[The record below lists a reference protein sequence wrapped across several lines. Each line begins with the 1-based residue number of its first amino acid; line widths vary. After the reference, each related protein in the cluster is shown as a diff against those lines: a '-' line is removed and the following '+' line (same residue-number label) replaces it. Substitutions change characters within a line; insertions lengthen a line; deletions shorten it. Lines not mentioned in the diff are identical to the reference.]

1 MRAREFRMSKGPF
14 SACQFIPTKW
24 STAEDKARFGN
35 TFLHFVELDFARSLF
50 TEKFYSRLSNCFSHI
65 AHCNCSQFYEEWF
78 SSLSAQVQF
87 LEYTLRFP
95 CYGDPEFTFSDV
107 ESEIQREVRNQNYL
121 ARYQL
126 RLAEEQRAAELTLL
140 QHLEGKYRS
149 PRIDPEK
156 APASG
161 PPEVGSGAVEPVQ
174 GLLF

>member
-1 MRAREFRMSKGPF
+1 MSKGPF
-14 SACQFIPTKW
+14 SASQFIPTKW
-24 STAEDKARFGN
+24 STAEDKAKFGN
-35 TFLHFVELDFARSLF
+35 TFLHFVESDFARSLL

-65 AHCNCSQFYEEWF
+65 ANHNCSQFYEEWF
-78 SSLSAQVQF
+78 SSLSGQVRF
-87 LEYTLRFP
+87 LEHTLQFP

-107 ESEIQREVRNQNYL
+107 EREVQRELRSRNYL

-149 PRIDPEK
+149 PREELEEP
-156 APASG
+156 PASA
-161 PPEVGSGAVEPVQ
+161 PPGVGSGAIEPVQ